1 MRRRPWVVAAMLV
14 IPASSW
20 CQPQDQN
27 QAQAGGQSTAAAQ
40 PQAAQAS
47 APQQQS
53 LGDAARKA
61 REQKKE
67 TPKSAKVFTNDNLS
81 AVGGVSTVGKEP
93 APGGEA
99 AAEGTAAG
107 GTPTAGTAE
116 DEKSWRDKFAELR
129 RKLAQDQA
137 DLDVMERELG
147 VLNLQNYSDPVKAM
161 QQGMTRDDINK
172 KTAAIEGKKKQVA
185 ADQQAISD
193 AEDDLRKSGGDSG
206 WAR

>member
-27 QAQAGGQSTAAAQ
+27 QAQAGAQSTAA
-40 PQAAQAS
+40 

-53 LGDAARKA
+53 LGDVARKT

-67 TPKSAKVFTNDNLS
+67 TPKSAKVFTNDNLPT
-81 AVGGVSTVGKEP
+81 GGVSTVGKPSAP
-93 APGGEA
+93 AAE
-99 AAEGTAAG
+99 AAEGAAEG
-107 GTPTAGTAE
+107 ATPTPGTAE
-116 DEKSWRDKFAELR
+116 DEKAWREKFAELR
-129 RKLAQDQA
+129 RKLAEDQGE
-137 DLDVMERELG
+137 LDVMERELG
-147 VLNLQNYSDPVKAM
+147 VLNLQNYNDPVKAM
-161 QQGMTRDDINK
+161 QQGMTRGDINK
-172 KTAAIEGKKKQVA
+172 KTTDIEAKKKQVA